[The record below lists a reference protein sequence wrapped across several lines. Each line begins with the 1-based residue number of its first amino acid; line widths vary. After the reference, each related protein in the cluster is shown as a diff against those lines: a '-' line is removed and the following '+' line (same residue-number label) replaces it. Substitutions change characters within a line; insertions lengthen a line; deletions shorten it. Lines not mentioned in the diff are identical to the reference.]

1 MHSGHFYATFL
12 KLIAVLYNLVTSI
25 PLLFIRPMAYLL
37 VCVYGVQTADCKIN
51 TTRHSIDS
59 IAPEIKDGVA
69 ILSVLR

>member
-1 MHSGHFYATFL
+1 MEEENIMLL

-51 TTRHSIDS
+51 TTRHSI
-59 IAPEIKDGVA
+59 APEIKDGVA